1 MGFNEPSNGSQK
13 LSLFVT
19 TPKLVMLLRE
29 AQQQI
34 QALERQ
40 LSTQA
45 EAFLQRDAQV
55 AELEAKLAAITR
67 NMTARRKSYKEQYMR
82 AKAL

>member
-1 MGFNEPSNGSQK
+1 MMGFNDLSHVSQI

-19 TPKLVMLLRE
+19 TQKLVMLLRA

-40 LSTQA
+40 LETQA
-45 EAFLQRDAQV
+45 EARLQRDAQV
-55 AELEAKLAAITR
+55 AELEAELAAITR
-67 NMTARRKSYKEQYMR
+67 NMMAKRKSYQGTVK
-82 AKAL
+82 